1 MVAVGD
7 IEGAEIE
14 KHSLHFSLVNMEYEH
29 INCIAYAEVAL
40 FLDDYWNST
49 NAPVALCVLQFWE
62 IDWGVGGFKHVRTID
77 GFSRILFEPDD
88 VPEIQSFRMRIPY
101 YDY

>member
-14 KHSLHFSLVNMEYEH
+14 NHSLHFSLVNMD
-29 INCIAYAEVAL
+29 IWRSSQ

-49 NAPVALCVLQFWE
+49 NAPVVLCVLQFWE